1 MRLLSADRCVTN
13 RAAWARNEGLRF
25 ATPFSRRKVRTQR
38 RRRARSASD
47 LDIEFRQP
55 VYVCRGQAIEDK
67 FESNVGCFHRSAF
80 VASKRLP
87 PGALPSL
94 VTSFTL
100 ALLSNR
106 VQLYSTPILI
116 PSDCLDAAREESP
129 DVSDSNGSK
138 IASRHL
144 NAAFAPSLF

>member
-1 MRLLSADRCVTN
+1 MLVTDEVTSFFVMRHRKRISTIFTRNQLELSVRVVMRLLSADRCVTK
-13 RAAWARNEGLRF
+13 RAAWARNERLRF
-25 ATPFSRRKVRTQR
+25 ATPFSRRKVRTER

-67 FESNVGCFHRSAF
+67 FEPNVGCFHRSAF
-80 VASKRLP
+80 AASKRLP
-87 PGALPSL
+87 PALPSL

-106 VQLYSTPILI
+106 VQLYSTPY
-116 PSDCLDAAREESP
+116 
-129 DVSDSNGSK
+129 SDS
-138 IASRHL
+138 
-144 NAAFAPSLF
+144 